1 MRGKVDPQTALFF
14 SINLEDRIRPDHPL
28 RRIKRTVDAIL
39 HEMAPLFES
48 AYSNTGRPSVP
59 PERLLKASLLQCL
72 YSVRSETQLV
82 ERLDTDLLFRWF
94 CDMDPAEPVFDPTA
108 FTHNRKRLEDS
119 GIAATF
125 FELVVKRA
133 IDAGLTSDDH
143 FSVDGTLIESYAS
156 LKSFRPKDNDQD
168 DPGDGN
174 GFKPRNAAVDFHGQK
189 RSNATHRSTTDGEAL
204 LYRKGNGQPALLY
217 HMGHAVTENRHGLI
231 MAVAVTEASGTA
243 EPAAAE
249 AMVDD
254 LRDRFGIRV
263 GTLGAD
269 KNYDSG
275 PHLLELERRGVT
287 PHVAMRTGPVGGEKQ
302 TTHRWRR
309 NRAGI
314 AARQRMAS
322 RLGDAAYAVSQRC
335 RKLAEEGFGWLKTVA
350 GMVRTRLVGRWKI
363 RQQMHLAAAAY
374 NLVRMRK
381 LLAT

>member
-1 MRGKVDPQTALFF
+1 MRGKIDPQTAMFYA
-14 SINLEDRIRPDHPL
+14 INLEERVRANHPL
-28 RRIKRTVDAIL
+28 RPIKRGVDAIL
-39 HEMAPLFES
+39 DEMTPLFEG
-48 AYSNTGRPSVP
+48 AYSTMGRPSVP

-72 YSVRSETQLV
+72 YSIRSEIQLV

-108 FTHNRKRLEDS
+108 FAHNRQRLEQS

-156 LKSFRPKDNDQD
+156 LKSFKPKDADED
-168 DPGDGN
+168 DSGDN
-174 GFKPRNAAVDFHGQK
+174 NSFKPRNAEADFHGQK

-204 LYRKGNGQPALLY
+204 LYRKGSGQPAWLY
-217 HMGHAVTENRHGLI
+217 HMGHAVTENRNGLI

-243 EPAAAE
+243 EPTAAE
-249 AMVDD
+249 AMVDE
-254 LRDRFGIRV
+254 LRDRFGIQV
-263 GTLGAD
+263 TTLGAD

-275 PHLLELERRGVT
+275 PHLLELERRDVT
-287 PHVAMRTGPVGGEKQ
+287 PHVAMRN
-302 TTHRWRR
+302 TTRDPTTVRTSER
-309 NRAGI
+309 PAYE
-314 AARQRMAS
+314 ARLRMRE
-322 RLGDAAYAVSQRC
+322 RLKSVCYQVSQRC
-335 RKLAEEGFGWLKTVA
+335 RKLVEESFGWLKTVA
-350 GMVRTRLVGRWKI
+350 GLCRTRLVGRWKI
-363 RQQMHLAAAAY
+363 RQQMHLAAAAF

>member
-1 MRGKVDPQTALFF
+1 MRGKIDPQTTMFF
-14 SINLEDRIRPDHPL
+14 AINLEERVRPNHPL
-28 RRIKRTVDAIL
+28 RPIKRTVDTIL
-39 HEMAPLFES
+39 DEMTPLFEG
-48 AYSNTGRPSVP
+48 AYSTIGRPSVP
-59 PERLLKASLLQCL
+59 PERLLKAALLQCL
-72 YSVRSETQLV
+72 YSVRSEAQLV

-94 CDMDPAEPVFDPTA
+94 CDMDPAELVFDPTA
-108 FTHNRKRLEDS
+108 FTHNRLRLEQS

-133 IDAGLTSDDH
+133 MDAGLTSDDH

-156 LKSFRPKDNDQD
+156 LKSFKPQD
-168 DPGDGN
+168 DDEGDSGDGN
-174 GFKPRNAAVDFHGQK
+174 SFKPRNAEVDFHGQR

-217 HMGHAVTENRHGLI
+217 HMGHAVTENRNGLI

-249 AMVDD
+249 DMVDE
-254 LRDRFGIRV
+254 LRDRFGIQV
-263 GTLGAD
+263 TTLGAD

-287 PHVAMRTGPVGGEKQ
+287 PHVAMRD
-302 TTHRWRR
+302 TTRDPTTVRASERPAHR
-309 NRAGI
+309 
-314 AARQRMAS
+314 ARQRMRE
-322 RLGDAAYAVSQRC
+322 RLKDVCYGVSQRC
-335 RKLAEEGFGWLKTVA
+335 RKLVEEGFGWLKTVA
-350 GMVRTRLVGRWKI
+350 GLARTRLVGRWKI
-363 RQQMHLAAAAY
+363 RQQMHLAAAAF